1 MVNRPTLCTAELAR
15 FVWEDSQP
23 SPQTLEVIETL
34 RQLIQEAK
42 AANGTAPS
50 PASSSKNSSEDS
62 SDFVA
67 DLVADTISLKEN
79 QDAGYSSPEDD
90 IRFLRAY
97 RRIYER
103 DLISEYVLISASPI
117 YY

>member
-1 MVNRPTLCTAELAR
+1 MVNRLTLCTAELAR
-15 FVWEDSQP
+15 FVWKGNQP
-23 SPQTLEVIETL
+23 STQTLKVIETL

-50 PASSSKNSSEDS
+50 PASSSENSSEDS

-79 QDAGYSSPEDD
+79 QDAEYSSPEKD

-97 RRIYER
+97 RKIYEG
-103 DLISEYVLISASPI
+103 DSPSDYALISMSPI